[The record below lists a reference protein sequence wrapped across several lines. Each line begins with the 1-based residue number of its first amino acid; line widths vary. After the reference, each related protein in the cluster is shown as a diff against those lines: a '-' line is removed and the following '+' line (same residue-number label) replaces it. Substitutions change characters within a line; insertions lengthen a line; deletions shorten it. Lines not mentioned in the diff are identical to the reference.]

1 MKTHHLLK
9 VPLLASA
16 LNNYAPV
23 YAQGGEDGVAETIC
37 GPNDDRVRSF
47 DVRQGRL
54 QPIGCTAWLISEN
67 VFLTAGHCAADQAG
81 QDPLVHFTSGA
92 EDAPLEDQYAVD
104 LSSYKSVLVPTEEG
118 LIDWA
123 AGRLHRNPLTGKWP
137 GVAQTQKCGAQGCGW
152 YSLGPVP
159 SQVSE
164 NDITIIGYGEIE
176 GRVFPQTIHTGPLVN
191 INKYELHYRTD
202 STVRMIN
209 CSVAFIFHFGPHV
222 DYINRI
228 SWYYNTFD

>member
-1 MKTHHLLK
+1 
-9 VPLLASA
+9 
-16 LNNYAPV
+16 
-23 YAQGGEDGVAETIC
+23 
-37 GPNDDRVRSF
+37 
-47 DVRQGRL
+47 
-54 QPIGCTAWLISEN
+54 
-67 VFLTAGHCAADQAG
+67 
-81 QDPLVHFTSGA
+81 VHFTSGA

-123 AGRLHRNPLTGKWP
+123 AGRLRRNPLTGKWP
-137 GVAQTQKCGAQGCGW
+137 GAAQTQKCGAQGCGW

-222 DYINRI
+222 DYVNRI